1 MSAALPYSAAL
12 ACPVC
17 GQVHRVKPLPAGMT
31 ADCVRCGSRI
41 TARTHNSL
49 HRTAA
54 FALAA
59 LILYIPANIFPIL
72 RLTLYGATSDNTVFD
87 GVRTFYNDDELFM
100 AAIVLLASI
109 VVPVMKLSGLFFL
122 VLSVKF
128 KMHRWRTMRTWL
140 YRFIDLIGKWA
151 MLDVFVLS
159 IWVALVKL
167 NSLGS
172 VSPGPGLLPFG
183 CVVVLTLLASQSFDP
198 QLIWERDAAALPK
211 QTPSKQ

>member
-1 MSAALPYSAAL
+1 MSDVAGPTSALSRAL

-17 GQVHRVKPLPAGMT
+17 GQVHRVKPLAPGCV

-41 TARTHNSL
+41 QARNHDSL

-59 LILYIPANIFPIL
+59 LVLYVPANLFPIL

-87 GVRTFYNDDELFM
+87 GVRTFYNDGDLFM
-100 AAIVLLASI
+100 AVIVLLASI
-109 VVPVMKLSGLFFL
+109 VIPLLKLSGLFFL
-122 VLSVKF
+122 VLSVQF
-128 KMHRWRTMRTWL
+128 NMRRGRGVRTWI
-140 YRFIDLIGKWA
+140 YRGIDAVGKWA

-198 QLIWERDAAALPK
+198 HLIWERKPAN
-211 QTPSKQ
+211 T